1 MNQPASS
8 GADRT
13 LTEWY
18 VQASPS
24 PELSYTI
31 EVLAGLAEG
40 FGYDVDDAAFLSLRE
55 LELPYTFIHDLRPIA
70 LFEKLE
76 RLDLSNNYIEDL
88 SPLRRLTNLKLL
100 NLETNLVVE
109 VSPLGGLSNLVW
121 LDLSANLVIDA
132 APLKTLAKLRYLN
145 LVENPVDLDALAG
158 LSKFAIR
165 TTEGFKVPFETWV
178 EYYFDRP
185 TGEQPWYYRIDEEP
199 NWMYGLSPA
208 TTIHYI
214 TQLFENADEI
224 LAPFSNAQVRAG
236 LDCITNVSGSAEL
249 HHLGDETIPL
259 ADRQRCVHSI
269 FDLFQKCFAKRCS
282 AGSYRL
288 SQGSSNPLDLIC
300 YCWWDIFPAIRG
312 AELRPDIR
320 EVRQKIL
327 SLSSVICRESME
339 SEDYCY

>member
-1 MNQPASS
+1 
-8 GADRT
+8 
-13 LTEWY
+13 
-18 VQASPS
+18 
-24 PELSYTI
+24 
-31 EVLAGLAEG
+31 
-40 FGYDVDDAAFLSLRE
+40 LR
-55 LELPYTFIHDLRPIA
+55 LPYTFIHDLRPIA

-88 SPLRRLTNLKLL
+88 SPLRRLTNLKRL

-109 VSPLGGLSNLVW
+109 VNPLGSLSNLVW

-145 LVENPVDLDALAG
+145 LEENPVDLDALAG
-158 LSKFAIR
+158 LSKLAIR
-165 TTEGFKVPFETWV
+165 TTEDFKVPFETWV
-178 EYYFDRP
+178 DYYFARP
-185 TGEQPWYYRIDEEP
+185 TGEQPWYYRVDEATG
-199 NWMYGLSPA
+199 WICGLSPA

-224 LAPFSNAQVRAG
+224 LAPFSNAQIRAG
-236 LDCITNVSGSAEL
+236 LDCMINVYAGSSEL
-249 HHLGDETIPL
+249 HQLGDETIPL

-288 SQGSSNPLDLIC
+288 SQGSSNPLDYIC
-300 YCWWDIFPAIRG
+300 DCWWDIFPAIPG
-312 AELRPDIR
+312 AELIPNIR